1 MSKFRRLM
9 ILFAMSAGAD
19 LPRDVIHE
27 AIYG

>member
-9 ILFAMSAGAD
+9 ILFAIAAGAE
-19 LPRDVIHE
+19 LPHEVIRE

>member
-9 ILFAMSAGAD
+9 ILFAISSGAE
-19 LPRDVIHE
+19 LPTEVIRE